1 MNRRG
6 SGGDEDFFPVQLNLP
21 VRHGRIFYPDFRDR
35 ADLDGM
41 RGFLEAVRAGC
52 PRLRALVTSTHD
64 KFVIFSDFHMTD
76 RMSRQDWFFRFN
88 FKPYLEV
95 LTRYSQDG
103 CELIENGD
111 VGYAR
116 YAMN

>member
-1 MNRRG
+1 
-6 SGGDEDFFPVQLNLP
+6 
-21 VRHGRIFYPDFRDR
+21 
-35 ADLDGM
+35 M

-111 VGYAR
+111 VEDLGPGVAIPGGR
-116 YAMN
+116 PDLAGQRHSKGSMIKIWALCGLRLS